1 MTQLSTK
8 IKLYANKE
16 IDFRKDVILQDDSD
30 GKGAYIKEWNLDIP
44 KPTQSQLQALETE
57 AIEYERIQGIR
68 SQRANSYPSIQD
80 QLDMLYWDKVNG
92 TDNWLNSISSVKIN
106 ILSSFPSNKWKWG
119 FKLCRCFGECW
130 TSYSSCKC
138 Y

>member
-44 KPTQSQLQALETE
+44 KPTEAQLNALESQAQVYENNLQQVAKRKKEYGSIEKQIEFITE
-57 AIEYERIQGIR
+57 NGIDAWQQKVA
-68 SQRANSYPSIQD
+68 SIKAKYP
-80 QLDMLYWDKVNG
+80 K
-92 TDNWLNSISSVKIN
+92 
-106 ILSSFPSNKWKWG
+106 
-119 FKLCRCFGECW
+119 E
-130 TSYSSCKC
+130 
-138 Y
+138 